1 MTVKELKKK
10 LIGKINQTEDNDLL
24 EEMYRLI
31 DITEKDNSIYELSNE
46 QLDAVAEGQ
55 LQFKSGQFLTA
66 DKADKDIEEWLYIAK
81 NQKQLNCATKKNIP
95 CLQMRLM
102 CLIIFIH
109 HSNK

>member
-55 LQFKSGQFLTA
+55 LQFKSGQFYKL
-66 DKADKDIEEWLYIAK
+66 
-81 NQKQLNCATKKNIP
+81 P
-95 CLQMRLM
+95 CIREM
-102 CLIIFIH
+102 
-109 HSNK
+109 

>member
-10 LIGKINQTEDNDLL
+10 LIGKINQSEDNDLL

-55 LQFKSGQFLTA
+55 LQFKNGQFLTA
-66 DKADKDIEEWLYIAK
+66 DKADKDIEEWLDK
-81 NQKQLNCATKKNIP
+81 
-95 CLQMRLM
+95 
-102 CLIIFIH
+102 
-109 HSNK
+109 